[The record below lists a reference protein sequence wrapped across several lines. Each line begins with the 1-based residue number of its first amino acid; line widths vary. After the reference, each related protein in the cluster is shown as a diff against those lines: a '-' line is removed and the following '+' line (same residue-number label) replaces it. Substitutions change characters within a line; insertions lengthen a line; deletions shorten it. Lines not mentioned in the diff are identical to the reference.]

1 MSNQVEKDWVDLV
14 MHGNVPTATMK
25 HVLMTIAALANEN
38 GRCRPSIARL
48 AILTGL
54 DPRTITRTLKKLEDS
69 LWLYIDRPGTR
80 ANNETNFYMLSARKC
95 RIDKV
100 DLTSRTKKY
109 RPKKVGA
116 EDPLGRGTTP
126 PNTKTPAP
134 RPTAAPKA
142 QAGGSGAGS
151 SVKENIDAN
160 GDSQFWDFLEDE
172 TEMSP
177 FEIESI
183 EPEAETSQPVAI
195 ENPFSGREY
204 ITRGEANRAFKL
216 GISPFDLPD
225 IRDEPD

>member
-109 RPKKVGA
+109 RPKKIGA
-116 EDPLGRGTTP
+116 QDPLGGGTTP
-126 PNTKTPAP
+126 PNTNTPAP
-134 RPTAAPKA
+134 RPTAAPQA

-151 SVKENIDAN
+151 NVKENLEIDT
-160 GDSQFWDFLEDE
+160 DSLFWDPLDDE
-172 TEMSP
+172 TETS
-177 FEIESI
+177 ESKFGSSDA
-183 EPEAETSQPVAI
+183 EPDTGQPVAI
-195 ENPFSGREY
+195 ENPFAGREY
-204 ITRGEANRAFKL
+204 ITRGEANRAFEL

-225 IRDEPD
+225 IRDKPD

>member
-1 MSNQVEKDWVDLV
+1 MTDQERINWVNLV
-14 MHGNVPTATMK
+14 LLANVPTATMK
-25 HVLMTIAALANEN
+25 HVLLTIAALANER

-48 AILTGL
+48 AVLTGL
-54 DPRTITRTLKKLEDS
+54 NERTITRTLKKLEEKF
-69 LWLYIDRPGTR
+69 WLYIDRPGTR
-80 ANNETNFYMLSARKC
+80 ANNETNFYMLSAE
-95 RIDKV
+95 
-100 DLTSRTKKY
+100 S
-109 RPKKVGA
+109 
-116 EDPLGRGTTP
+116 

-160 GDSQFWDFLEDE
+160 GDSQLWDFLDDE

-183 EPEAETSQPVAI
+183 EPEAETAQPVPI
-195 ENPFSGREY
+195 ENPFAGREY
-204 ITRGEANRAFKL
+204 ITRGEANRAFEL
-216 GISPFDLPD
+216 GISPFDLPE